1 MAGDGHAVTAPRET
15 DAQLEHQPHTAAAAR
30 LAAHVMVDQGDVHLS
45 GGSVGTSNLGLIVST
60 PPADDARL
68 LASPPDGPP
77 VDLVDTPEAGATVI
91 RGSLLRLGALVV
103 GTIATIAS
111 SAVVIRHLGVVD
123 TGRWVTVMSLVVIV
137 GLISDLGL
145 SAVGVRE
152 YTVRPLEEGRRFL
165 RNLLGMRVA
174 FVVIGLAV
182 AVAFT
187 IVADYTTTMIAG
199 TVLAGAGMVLFV
211 IQQSLTIPL
220 QARLRVGW
228 VAAFQLLFLVGLAV
242 EAVVLV
248 AIGAG
253 LLPFFALWIPITIV
267 VLAITVR
274 VGGAETRVLPAI
286 HPAEWRGMLRDIL
299 PFSAAVV
306 LSVLYFRLAQVM
318 TSVVSTDTETGY
330 FGVAFRILEAV
341 TIVPP
346 LLVSTALPIL
356 ARSAQNDPGRF
367 DYAGRRLVETM
378 LLAGVGVALVLF
390 LGAEFAVDLVAG
402 DDFEPS
408 VDVLRVLAFALM
420 GTFVIAARGYSLLSL
435 GRLREMLVSN
445 AVALAVVLGAGIPLI
460 DAHGALGAAIAL
472 VAAELA
478 LAVCYEISLT
488 RNRPQLRPSAGFL
501 WRAALAAAAALPVL
515 LLGLP
520 SLAAALAGLAVYVGV
535 LAALGAVPP
544 ELRHALLPKGG
555 PKA

>member
-1 MAGDGHAVTAPRET
+1 MPPDRE
-15 DAQLEHQPHTAAAAR
+15 ANVPASL
-30 LAAHVMVDQGDVHLS
+30 GI
-45 GGSVGTSNLGLIVST
+45 GGSVGVSNLGDIVST
-60 PPADDARL
+60 PPADDAQA

-103 GTIATIAS
+103 GTLATIAS

-152 YTVRPLEEGRRFL
+152 YTVRAEEAGRRFL
-165 RNLLGMRVA
+165 RNLLGMRLA
-174 FVVIGLAV
+174 FVVAGLV
-182 AVAFT
+182 AAAAFT
-187 IVADYTTTMIAG
+187 LVADYTSTMVAG
-199 TVLAGAGMVLFV
+199 TMLAGVGMVLYV
-211 IQQSLTIPL
+211 AQQSLTIPL

-228 VAAFQLLFLVGLAV
+228 VAAFQLMFLVGLAL

-253 LLPFFALWIPITIV
+253 LLPFFALWIPITIL

-274 VGGAETRVLPAI
+274 VGGPETRVLPTFQ
-286 HPAEWRGMLRDIL
+286 PGEWRGMLRDIL
-299 PFSAAVV
+299 PLSAAVV
-306 LSVLYFRLAQVM
+306 LSVLYFRIAQVM
-318 TSVVSTDTETGY
+318 TSVISTDTETGY

-356 ARSAQNDPGRF
+356 ARAARDDPDRF

-378 LLAGVGVALVLF
+378 LLAGVGVALATF

-402 DDFEPS
+402 EGFEPS
-408 VDVLRVLAFALM
+408 VDVLRVLAFALL

-435 GRLREMLVSN
+435 GRLRAMLISN
-445 AVALAVVLGAGIPLI
+445 AVAFAVVVGAGIPLI

-472 VAAELA
+472 TAAELA
-478 LAVCYEISLT
+478 LAACYEVSLT
-488 RNRPQLRPSAGFL
+488 RNRRQLRPSAGFL
-501 WRAALAAAAALPVL
+501 WRAACAAAAALPVL

-520 SLAAALAGLAVYVGV
+520 SLAAALIGLAVYGAV
-535 LAALGAVPP
+535 LAVLGAVPP
-544 ELRHALLPKGG
+544 ELRHALLSRRGSG
-555 PKA
+555 A

>member
-1 MAGDGHAVTAPRET
+1 
-15 DAQLEHQPHTAAAAR
+15 
-30 LAAHVMVDQGDVHLS
+30 
-45 GGSVGTSNLGLIVST
+45 VGTL
-60 PPADDARL
+60 
-68 LASPPDGPP
+68 
-77 VDLVDTPEAGATVI
+77 ATV
-91 RGSLLRLGALVV
+91 
-103 GTIATIAS
+103 AS

-137 GLISDLGL
+137 GSISDLGL

-152 YTVRPLEEGRRFL
+152 YTVRPAEEGRRFL

-174 FVVIGLAV
+174 FVILGLGI

-187 IVADYTTTMIAG
+187 VGADYTATMVVG

-220 QARLRVGW
+220 QARLRLGW
-228 VAAFQLLFLVGLAV
+228 VAAFQLLFLVGLAL
-242 EAVVLV
+242 EAVALV

-253 LLPFFALWIPITIV
+253 LLPFFALWIPITAL

-286 HPAEWRGMLRDIL
+286 HLPEWRGMLREIL
-299 PFSAAVV
+299 PLSAAVV
-306 LSVLYFRLAQVM
+306 LSVLYFRIAQVM
-318 TSVVSTDTETGY
+318 TSVISSETQTGY

-356 ARSAQNDPGRF
+356 ARSARDDPDRF

-378 LLAGVGVALVLF
+378 LLAGVGVALAVF

-402 DDFEPS
+402 SDFDAS

-435 GRLREMLVSN
+435 GRLRAMLGSN
-445 AVALAVVLGAGIPLI
+445 AIALAVVLGAGIPLI
-460 DAHGALGAAIAL
+460 EAHGALGAGIAL
-472 VAAELA
+472 MAAELT
-478 LAVCYEISLT
+478 LAVCYEVSLT
-488 RNRPQLRPSAGFL
+488 RGRPQLRPSAGFL
-501 WRAALAAAAALPVL
+501 WRAACAAAAALPVL

-520 SLAAALAGLAVYVGV
+520 SLAAAVAGLVIYCAV
-535 LAALGAVPP
+535 LIALGAVPP
-544 ELRHALLPKGG
+544 ELRHALLPHRRST
-555 PKA
+555 